1 MTKIPVL
8 TSREVIKGL
17 KRAGFE
23 FDRQAKGSHEIWY
36 KPDTRRKTT
45 IPKLLRDKLESANA
59 IKISLDPPILDVRD
73 WQADNFIPLL
83 LKTFRPPLIQAI
95 TSISV

>member
-17 KRAGFE
+17 KEAGFE

-36 KPDTRRKTT
+36 NPGTKRSTT
-45 IPKLLRDKLESANA
+45 IPNHPGVEIPKGTLKA
-59 IKISLDPPILDVRD
+59 ILKQAGISLEDFV
-73 WQADNFIPLL
+73 QLL
-83 LKTFRPPLIQAI
+83 
-95 TSISV
+95 